1 MMLQFLFFIP
11 GKYRK
16 LILSCLV
23 DLVIKSGFLVIIGLR
38 NFFYIQ
44 E

>member
-1 MMLQFLFFIP
+1 MMLQLFIFIP
-11 GKYRK
+11 EKYRK

-38 NFFYIQ
+38 NFFYFQ